1 MTERKSSKP
10 GSNRLT

>member
-10 GSNRLT
+10 GLT